1 MAIKKGD
8 MVKVISGDKRWKGK
22 TGQVLEVL
30 DGGKRLRV
38 EGVRTIKRH
47 VKPQSDPKHPEGGII
62 EDLGSIAASNVML
75 FSESLDRPVRVGAMF
90 DENGNKIRV
99 ARGKDLKAD
108 PV

>member
-8 MVKVISGDKRWKGK
+8 LVKVISGDQRWKGK
-22 TGQVLEVL
+22 TGQGLEGL

-47 VKPQSDPKHPEGGII
+47 VKPQSDPKHPEGGIV
-62 EDLGSIAASNVML
+62 EDLGTVAASNVML
-75 FSESLDRPVRVGAMF
+75 FSESLDRPVRTGSMF
-90 DENGNKIRV
+90 DDDGNKIRV
-99 ARGKDLKAD
+99 ARGKDLKSD